1 MRRIPLGI
9 GMLVVLGVGLTSC
22 DRTAKSGAGRAS
34 IDETRLQIGIAP
46 GPLSGDEDVGR
57 RAPMFK
63 AGHWTPILVKITGRD
78 DLENAEL
85 VVQTVDS
92 DDVLNTNTVSLA
104 AVQFSAEAPSLT
116 PVVYARPGKTD
127 STITVTLKSKGQ

>member
-1 MRRIPLGI
+1 ADAPVAARSLVIAAPPKNLSFEFSSREPMRRIPFGI
-9 GMLVVLGVGLTSC
+9 GMLVVLAVGVASC

-46 GPLSGDEDVGR
+46 GPLSGDEDLGR

-63 AGHWTPILVKITGRD
+63 AGHWTPILVKIAGRD
-78 DLENAEL
+78 DLENTEL

-92 DDVLNTNTVSLA
+92 DDV
-104 AVQFSAEAPSLT
+104 
-116 PVVYARPGKTD
+116 
-127 STITVTLKSKGQ
+127 